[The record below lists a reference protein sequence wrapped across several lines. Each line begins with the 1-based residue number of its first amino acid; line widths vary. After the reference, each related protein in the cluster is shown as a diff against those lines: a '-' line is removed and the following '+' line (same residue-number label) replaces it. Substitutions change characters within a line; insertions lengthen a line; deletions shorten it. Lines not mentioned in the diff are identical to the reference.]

1 MYVQALYLLLFIDSV
16 LILFFRS
23 ITTSYYRNSV
33 GVLLVYDI
41 SNRRSFENLQ
51 EWLLEAKE
59 NVTNPKST
67 TYMVIGHKSDLD
79 DKREVYKEEGEKFAA
94 AYNMKFIETSAKA
107 CINVEAAFSVMAK
120 EIYVKLKEGDLE
132 IQDGWDG
139 IKGGF
144 SAPRETLR
152 LEEPR
157 QEKRPCCAW
166 WWWIVVLNVPSPK
179 GI

>member
-1 MYVQALYLLLFIDSV
+1 MD
-16 LILFFRS
+16 RS

-59 NVTNPKST
+59 NVTNPCSA
-67 TYMVIGHKSDLD
+67 TYMVIGHKSDLE
-79 DKREVYKEEGEKFAA
+79 DKREVHREEGEKFAQ
-94 AYNMKFIETSAKA
+94 AYNMRFIETSAKA
-107 CINVEAAFSVMAK
+107 CVNVEAAFSVVAK
-120 EIYVKLKEGDLE
+120 EIYVKLKEGELR
-132 IQDGWDG
+132 IMDGWDG

-144 SAPRETLR
+144 TAPRETLR

-157 QEKRPCCAW
+157 PERKLCCA
-166 WWWIVVLNVPSPK
+166 
-179 GI
+179 